1 MSFVYENF
9 RLSRL
14 ISLAIFALILSSAP
28 DVSAYKEEQVRRTN
42 KRVWS
47 IIDGKL
53 KLEKSS
59 YSVEKIRVSTP
70 KSEQLRPP
78 TEIKYERNPA
88 LKLQKLLLPSD
99 NYEKRKYSGK
109 ESRRPFSTNSK
120 GRPESFLENPNAVKK
135 FCDIQVKTTFCIR
148 KSESNKKY
156 VGNTPKKHVPKKV
169 FSHKN
174 NFKKKQESK
183 TFVKQL
189 IRQADR

>member
-14 ISLAIFALILSSAP
+14 ISLAIFALILSCAP
-28 DVSAYKEEQVRRTN
+28 DASAYKEEQVRRTN

-59 YSVEKIRVSTP
+59 YSVERIRASTP

-78 TEIKYERNPA
+78 PEIKYERIPA

-99 NYEKRKYSGK
+99 NYEKRKYIGK
-109 ESRRPFSTNSK
+109 EARRTFSTNSK
-120 GRPESFLENPNAVKK
+120 GRPESFNENPNAVKK
-135 FCDIQVKTTFCIR
+135 FCSIQVTTSFCIR
-148 KSESNKKY
+148 NSESRGKY
-156 VGNTPKKHVPKKV
+156 SGNTPKKHPRKKV
-169 FSHKN
+169 LSHN
-174 NFKKKQESK
+174 NNKRQESK

-189 IRQADR
+189 IRQSDR